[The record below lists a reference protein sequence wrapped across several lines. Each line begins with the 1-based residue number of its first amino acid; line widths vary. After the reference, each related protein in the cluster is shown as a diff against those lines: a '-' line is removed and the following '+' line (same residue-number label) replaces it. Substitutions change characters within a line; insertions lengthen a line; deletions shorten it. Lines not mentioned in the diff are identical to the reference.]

1 MLKKFGLGVVILIL
15 SMILHN
21 TGVKIALAKLGAAV
35 MLYGAMEYVI
45 TA

>member
-1 MLKKFGLGVVILIL
+1 MLQKVGLGLFILIL

-35 MLYGAMEYVI
+35 IFYGAMEYVI